1 MASERFK
8 VLSFVA
14 LILKRGSEVFLI
26 RRFNTGSEDG
36 LYGCAGGG
44 VDAHESV
51 TQAMI
56 REAYEELG
64 IALNK
69 EHLKVV
75 HIVQRKTAQ
84 GQEMIGFF
92 FEACAWE
99 GVPCINEPHKC
110 DDAQWFELSNLPH
123 NCQPAFTHVLMQLNQ
138 QQFFS
143 EMGW

>member
-1 MASERFK
+1 
-8 VLSFVA
+8 VA

-36 LYGCAGGG
+36 LYGCAGVG

-51 TQAMI
+51 TQAII

-64 IALNK
+64 IVFSR

-75 HIVQRKTAQ
+75 HIVQRRTAQ

-92 FEACAWE
+92 FETCEWQ
-99 GVPCINEPHKC
+99 GIPCIN
-110 DDAQWFELSNLPH
+110 ANSI
-123 NCQPAFTHVLMQLNQ
+123 
-138 QQFFS
+138 
-143 EMGW
+143 